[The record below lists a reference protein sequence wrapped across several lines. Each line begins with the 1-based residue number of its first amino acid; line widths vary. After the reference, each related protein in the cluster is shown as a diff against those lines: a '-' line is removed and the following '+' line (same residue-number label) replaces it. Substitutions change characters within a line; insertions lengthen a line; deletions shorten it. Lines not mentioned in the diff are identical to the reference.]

1 MKNFDLNLT
10 VAVGAALL
18 IALIGANLLRTDPDS
33 FFIRAIVAAG
43 TFVAGYLVLSAIKSP
58 IWQGRRQASMVD
70 SIRSQFGRHSH

>member
-10 VAVGAALL
+10 VSVGAALL

-58 IWQGRRQASMVD
+58 IWHGRKQPTLAE
-70 SIRSQFGRHSH
+70 SIRSQFGRNVH